1 MSPRVVSLL
10 PGATEIVAA
19 LGLVDRLVGRSHAC
33 DHPPEIQALP
43 ALSAPELG
51 DAPSAVL
58 HRDVAARAR
67 RALAIYRIDHDR
79 LAALAPDVILTQ
91 TLCEVCAVGPGDLA
105 AYVDAMRPGAAL
117 VALGAAD
124 LAGLFADMARIAAA
138 CGAPARAAP
147 LIARLEARLDRLA
160 AAVAGAPRPRVV
172 CLEWL
177 DPLMAAGNWT
187 PELVARAGGEP
198 ALGRAGA
205 HSGTIALGQLAAADP
220 DVIVVAPCSFD
231 LARSRAEL
239 PALAAT
245 PAWQALRAVRTGA
258 VHLADGNRFFNRPG
272 PRLVDTAEMLGEIL
286 HPDRAAYGHHGDAW
300 VRW

>member
-19 LGLVDRLVGRSHAC
+19 LGLIDRLVGRSHAC
-33 DHPPEIQALP
+33 DHPPEIRALP
-43 ALSAPELG
+43 ALSTPELG
-51 DAPSAVL
+51 DAPSALL
-58 HRDVAARAR
+58 HRDVAARVR

-91 TLCEVCAVGPGDLA
+91 TLCAVCAVGPADLA
-105 AYVDAMRPGAAL
+105 AYVESVRPGAAL

-160 AAVAGAPRPRVV
+160 AAVAGA
-172 CLEWL
+172 
-177 DPLMAAGNWT
+177 
-187 PELVARAGGEP
+187 
-198 ALGRAGA
+198 
-205 HSGTIALGQLAAADP
+205 
-220 DVIVVAPCSFD
+220 
-231 LARSRAEL
+231 
-239 PALAAT
+239 
-245 PAWQALRAVRTGA
+245 

-286 HPDRAAYGHHGDAW
+286 HPDRAAYGHHGDGW